1 MATLI
6 GVAMFIVV
14 VLILH
19 LIQSGY
25 EARHQL
31 ISELALGQH
40 GWAMFVAFLGLAT
53 ANLGVIS
60 AIAKFGG
67 SHGYRVL
74 LGVAALLFLTAGI
87 FPLGATSL
95 IHITAIATAFV
106 LSVPCDV
113 PFPDMCRSSISRGPA
128 SGFLVASR
136 RSCCKRRLGQ
146 LRYTNG
152 YCTKACHRVFATLA
166 WNCRM
171 EALPTMNGL
180 VSESATCSQRMKVSR
195 CHTTTVDPWHV
206 WIVRY
211 NCSMPSHIPGFG

>member
-1 MATLI
+1 MQDVCGCRHFPGSFACSESLVKMRAWSAMTMLI

-25 EARHQL
+25 ETRHQL
-31 ISELALGQH
+31 ISELA
-40 GWAMFVAFLGLAT
+40 
-53 ANLGVIS
+53 
-60 AIAKFGG
+60 
-67 SHGYRVL
+67 
-74 LGVAALLFLTAGI
+74 
-87 FPLGATSL
+87 
-95 IHITAIATAFV
+95 
-106 LSVPCDV
+106 
-113 PFPDMCRSSISRGPA
+113 
-128 SGFLVASR
+128 
-136 RSCCKRRLGQ
+136 LGQ

-152 YCTKACHRVFATLA
+152 YCTKACRRVLATLA

-171 EALPTMNGL
+171 EALPTMNRL

>member
-1 MATLI
+1 MRAWSAMATLI

-60 AIAKFGG
+60 AIATFGG

-95 IHITAIATAFV
+95 IHMSAIAGRA
-106 LSVPCDV
+106 SVSAPRAVSWSLAAGVAVSVALGNSVIPMGIAQRLAAACLLLWLGIV
-113 PFPDMCRSSISRGPA
+113 GWRLCR
-128 SGFLVASR
+128 L
-136 RSCCKRRLGQ
+136 
-146 LRYTNG
+146 
-152 YCTKACHRVFATLA
+152 
-166 WNCRM
+166 
-171 EALPTMNGL
+171 
-180 VSESATCSQRMKVSR
+180 
-195 CHTTTVDPWHV
+195 
-206 WIVRY
+206 
-211 NCSMPSHIPGFG
+211 